1 MRAVHRQLR
10 CKLQTGLDMRL
21 VWDEFLHDV
30 FASAQFGVR
39 SARRT
44 AWHRAPSAA
53 WCTAR
58 FHLAFG
64 DQGTVWQCRKFR
76 LIAGCGEVH
85 IFTVFDCPFGVHLLG
100 TQVRR

>member
-44 AWHRAPSAA
+44 A
-53 WCTAR
+53 
-58 FHLAFG
+58 
-64 DQGTVWQCRKFR
+64 
-76 LIAGCGEVH
+76 
-85 IFTVFDCPFGVHLLG
+85 
-100 TQVRR
+100 